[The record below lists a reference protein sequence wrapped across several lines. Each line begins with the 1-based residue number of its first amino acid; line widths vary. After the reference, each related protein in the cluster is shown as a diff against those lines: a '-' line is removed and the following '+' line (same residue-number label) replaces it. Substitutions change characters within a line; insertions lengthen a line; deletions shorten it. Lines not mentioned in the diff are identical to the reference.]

1 MVSFP
6 WATSRKSN
14 TAATTT
20 LLGNKVA
27 DSPGSR
33 SSPSES
39 QSNDGR
45 DPSQSASRSSHKPGV
60 KATLARWTTEF
71 LGLFGAALALLA
83 LFVFLG
89 TYNGKPRPQWPY
101 EITIN
106 TVVAIFGIILKACM
120 LIPIAE
126 GVSQLKWMWYH
137 QARSLRDLEVFDA
150 ASRGINGSLR
160 LIFVLRARH
169 FAAVGALITILAFA
183 IDPFLQQTVV
193 YYQELRPEPHGTA
206 TVPIARQYQ
215 GQDFNQT
222 SDNDESLVGTIY
234 DSLLNP
240 NGEQTPLR
248 PDCASGNCAFQ
259 DLYSSL
265 AICSKCKNVSP
276 LLSSTWS
283 NTSFWIGNGIDENG
297 GYWEFMGLNVTLLG
311 EDDNSGAKLS
321 LSLSPIRDHDAMAV
335 TADLM
340 PTMEQFNQTLYG
352 IPQSVAS
359 HMHPNVM
366 IDAASMPFL
375 AVWSIAATHGE
386 GCTNDWMK
394 GGLEQPDTDCFDPVM
409 FGNGFDPAAPTA
421 NWLSQ
426 HPNVTGDEVYKHPH
440 LEGNINVPLRHFPK
454 ITSNLC
460 TLAVCSQTYEAN
472 VTDGDL
478 SETIISEDS
487 VLWLTNH
494 TNNPPGTFQDAETI
508 PSTNVFIPARC
519 AVNGSMHAIDEFVDL
534 DSVLRND
541 SQSEGISG
549 IHYVKRAPEAG
560 GSGPTGDDS
569 GYRNWTLVQ
578 ETSPNPNLLQACTYS
593 LSTIAGVGGPSSSRL
608 GPLFAGAGSIS
619 YFPSDKTQVDPVI
632 NPWTGYSQQNWGN
645 SQQLVSLF
653 NGGNS
658 SKSSMEANFQTVAKA
673 LTNHLRANDVNTVTG
688 TSLVMETYVRVNLLW
703 LILPAVLVVTT
714 CFFLLTTIIKAR
726 RAMGH
731 KIWTSNQTA
740 MLLHGLSDREQFA
753 SMEDT
758 KDMEKFAKT
767 TFVRW
772 GMEDAGW
779 RLVKTNKGT

>member
-1 MVSFP
+1 
-6 WATSRKSN
+6 
-14 TAATTT
+14 
-20 LLGNKVA
+20 
-27 DSPGSR
+27 
-33 SSPSES
+33 
-39 QSNDGR
+39 
-45 DPSQSASRSSHKPGV
+45 
-60 KATLARWTTEF
+60 
-71 LGLFGAALALLA
+71 
-83 LFVFLG
+83 
-89 TYNGKPRPQWPY
+89 
-101 EITIN
+101 
-106 TVVAIFGIILKACM
+106 
-120 LIPIAE
+120 
-126 GVSQLKWMWYH
+126 
-137 QARSLRDLEVFDA
+137 
-150 ASRGINGSLR
+150 
-160 LIFVLRARH
+160 
-169 FAAVGALITILAFA
+169 
-183 IDPFLQQTVV
+183 QTVV

-240 NGEQTPLR
+240 NGEQIPLR

-265 AICSKCKNVSP
+265 AICSRCKNTSP
-276 LLSSTWS
+276 LLNNTWS
-283 NTSFWIGNGIDENG
+283 NTSFWIGNGIDANG

-321 LSLSPIRDHDAMAV
+321 LSLSPVGTHEVMAV

-359 HMHPNVM
+359 PIIPNVM
-366 IDAASMPFL
+366 IDSASMPFL
-375 AVWSIAATHGE
+375 AVWSIATTHGE

-394 GGLEQPDTDCFDPVM
+394 GGLEQADTDCFDPVV
-409 FGNGFDPAAPTA
+409 FGSDFDPTIPTA

-426 HPNVTGDEVYKHPH
+426 HPNVTGDQFNKLPH
-440 LEGNINVPLRHFPK
+440 LSGNISVPLMRLPK

-460 TLAVCSQTYEAN
+460 TLALCSQTYQAN
-472 VTDGDL
+472 VTDGNL

-494 TNNPPGTFQDAETI
+494 TNNPPETSQATEI
-508 PSTNVFIPARC
+508 VPSNHVFIPAKC
-519 AVNGSMHAIDEFVDL
+519 AVNGSMHAIEEFVDL
-534 DSVLRND
+534 ESVLRND
-541 SQSEGISG
+541 SQSQGISG

-560 GSGPTGDDS
+560 GSSPTGDDR
-569 GYRNWTLVQ
+569 GYRNWTLV
-578 ETSPNPNLLQACTYS
+578 EATSPNPSLLHACTYS
-593 LSTIAGVGGPSSSRL
+593 ISTLVGIGSPSSSL
-608 GPLFAGAGSIS
+608 LIPLFEGNGSIREE
-619 YFPSDKTQVDPVI
+619 PSDRTQIDPVI
-632 NPWTGYSQQNWGN
+632 NPWTGYSQQYWGN
-645 SQQLVSLF
+645 SQQLVPLF

-658 SKSSMEANFQTVAKA
+658 STFSMEANFQTIAKA

-779 RLVKTNKGT
+779 RLVKANKGT